1 MNTDELVHLLRR
13 TEYVAKP
20 ARVAALS
27 GMTRAQAVDDILSVG
42 ASPAVPDYLLTD
54 VSGQEYQQFV
64 FATQWWL
71 DRMVDGTR
79 PMQERMTMFW
89 HGHFCSGWDKVF
101 SMKALASQNKVFR
114 DNAAETLYVCGR
126 SVVGP
131 DERHVGRAALLAVAD
146 TPHGLD
152 VAEVSR
158 LLRARGCH
166 RIFVEGGG
174 VVR

>member
-20 ARVAALS
+20 DRVAALS

-114 DNAAETLYVCGR
+114 DNALGNFRTLARAASLHPALLLYLDNQENVDYSPNQNFAR
-126 SVVGP
+126 
-131 DERHVGRAALLAVAD
+131 ELMELFLLEIGRAHV
-146 TPHGLD
+146 
-152 VAEVSR
+152 
-158 LLRARGCH
+158 
-166 RIFVEGGG
+166 
-174 VVR
+174 